1 MKAPRKWADVKAH
14 ADEIRRKHGLPV
26 RSDEERL
33 AARARMLDEARA
45 WRLAEVRR
53 AQDRTQREL
62 AEVMGV
68 SEPRV
73 SQIENGQLDS
83 VAVAT
88 LRSYVEALGGKLRV
102 IADFDDSVYLVA

>member
-1 MKAPRKWADVKAH
+1 MTGSRKWQDVKAR
-14 ADEIRRKHGLPV
+14 ADEIRREQGLPV

-33 AARARMLDEARA
+33 IARARMLDEARA
-45 WRLAEVRR
+45 WQLAEVRR
-53 AQDRTQREL
+53 AQHRTQRQL
-62 AEVMGV
+62 AETMGV

-88 LRSYVEALGGKLRV
+88 LRSYVEALGGTLRV
-102 IADFDDSVYLVA
+102 VADFDDDAYLVA